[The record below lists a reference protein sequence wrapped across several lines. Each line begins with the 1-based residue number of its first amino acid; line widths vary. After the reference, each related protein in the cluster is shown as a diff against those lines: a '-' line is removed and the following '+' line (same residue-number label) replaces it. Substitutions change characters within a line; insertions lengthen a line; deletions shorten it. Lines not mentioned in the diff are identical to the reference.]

1 MASRSLWKKLRS
13 VSLSCYM
20 LFYSTLYLN
29 LEIRELLLGAQ
40 IEAQER
46 EPFPMWCQTF
56 LEMFKTQSVQDLTK
70 SSAVSA
76 TSVLSVKTS
85 AWNSF

>member
-1 MASRSLWKKLRS
+1 MEKAKES
-13 VSLSCYM
+13 VSLLLYAI
-20 LFYSTLYLN
+20 LLYIIYLN